1 MAWAMTRP
9 AETQPMPEWLFDQAG
24 ANFEAIVDAAGA
36 GTHQVIRRR
45 DGKQVV
51 VVSRDDFDPHQ
62 PNLRDYLLTSGYAD
76 KHDEFDDAL
85 RTVRESAA
93 TFFLPR
99 APTFET

>member
-1 MAWAMTRP
+1 M
-9 AETQPMPEWLFDQAG
+9 QEWQADQAG
-24 ANFEAIVDAAGA
+24 ANFEAIVDAAVA
-36 GTHQVIRRR
+36 GTPQVIHRR

-51 VVSRDDFDPHQ
+51 VVSRDDFDAHQ

-93 TFFLPR
+93 TLFVPR
-99 APTFET
+99 ATTFET